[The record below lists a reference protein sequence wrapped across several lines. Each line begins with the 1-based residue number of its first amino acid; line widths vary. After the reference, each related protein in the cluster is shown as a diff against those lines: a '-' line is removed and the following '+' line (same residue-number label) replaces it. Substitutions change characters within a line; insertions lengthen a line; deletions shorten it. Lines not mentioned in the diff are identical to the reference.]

1 VSFLNRY
8 GRRREVEEG
17 SFRVLKKSHL
27 SWLRESPTWIGT
39 DSGVEW
45 SAVQCT
51 GKEIKKGA
59 KTELEQFSSV

>member
-39 DSGVEW
+39 DSGV
-45 SAVQCT
+45 QCT